1 MAQDTPKW
9 LKHAIIYEVFVRN
22 HSVEGTFDK
31 VREDL
36 ERIQELGVDIV
47 WLMPIHPISEV
58 GRKGTYGCP
67 YAIQNYREISKDLG
81 DEVSL
86 KRLID
91 KTHELGMK
99 IIIDV
104 VYNHTGRDSNLT
116 EEHPEWYFRDPDGN
130 LSRKVEDWSDVY
142 DLDYSDKTLWEYQIR
157 SLEKW
162 SNLGIDGF
170 RCDVAPMV
178 PLDFWIEA
186 RKRLNREKEVIWLAE
201 SVHPSFVKFL
211 RSRGY
216 IAHSDPE
223 LHQVF
228 DLTYDYDG
236 HEYLDRYW
244 PGEGSLKEYL
254 EYLFVQETRYPEHAI
269 KMRFVENHD
278 QSRIASIISDTNV
291 LKNWTAFYLLLPG
304 ASLIYAG
311 QEIRASRLPE
321 LFEKDPIQWENGDEE
336 FLVFFKKMVAISKTI
351 KSKCET
357 FTVRELARGVV
368 RIDWSSETEEYTAL
382 LNLED
387 KYGDVEF
394 IDIIQ
399 GKELLTDQE
408 IQISEVYTIKKEPV
422 IIQVNDA
429 ELW

>member
-1 MAQDTPKW
+1 MAQDTPIW
-9 LKHAIIYEVFVRN
+9 LKHAVIYEVFVRN
-22 HSVEGTFDK
+22 HSAEGTFDK

-36 ERIQELGVDIV
+36 ERIRELGVDIV

-58 GRKGTYGCP
+58 GRKGTYGSP
-67 YAIQNYREISKDLG
+67 YAIQNYREISEDLG
-81 DEVSL
+81 DETSL

-91 KTHELGMK
+91 RTHELGMK

-104 VYNHTGRDSNLT
+104 VYHHTGRDSNLT
-116 EEHPEWYFRDPDGN
+116 TEHPEWYFRDADGN
-130 LSRKVEDWSDVY
+130 IARKFEEWSDVY
-142 DLDYSDKTLWEYQIR
+142 DLDYSDKALWEYLIG

-178 PLDFWIEA
+178 PLEFWNAA
-186 RKRLNREKEVIWLAE
+186 RKRLNREKNLIWLAE
-201 SVHPSFVKFL
+201 SIHPSFVKFL

-236 HEYLDRYW
+236 REYLDRYW
-244 PGEGSLKEYL
+244 SGEGSLKEYL
-254 EYLFVQETRYPEHAI
+254 AYLFVQETCYPDHAI
-269 KMRFVENHD
+269 KMRFAENHD
-278 QSRIASIISDTNV
+278 QPRIANIISDTNA

-311 QEIRASRLPE
+311 QEFRIASLPE
-321 LFEKDPIQWENGDEE
+321 LFEKNPIPWKNGDEE
-336 FLVFFKKMVAISKTI
+336 FFAFFKKIVALSKAI
-351 KSKCET
+351 KSQCET
-357 FTVRELARGVV
+357 FTISELARGLI
-368 RIDWSSETEEYTAL
+368 RIDWMSSIAEYTAL

-387 KYGDVEF
+387 RYGKLELL
-394 IDIIQ
+394 DIIQ

-408 IQISEVYTIKKEPV
+408 IQIAEVYTIKKEPV
-422 IIQVNDA
+422 LIQISDS
-429 ELW
+429 EL